1 MQKMSTGG
9 ATERDTLFTHLTP
22 GSHMVLFEGGK
33 TDADQVEFK
42 RYHGEKQPF
51 HTGRRLYEPVL
62 KISSQEAARMLHRG
76 QNEQILEK
84 FNQQIDL
91 INLIYNGDQHGRLRV
106 VARYGKLYYFDDPP
120 KRNMTVAELYEFSNQ
135 GKQRAG
141 KPLRSGFIPQDLPH
155 DPMEAYLR
163 GEGYDLIDTENR
175 FMISMKPAGAS
186 TSFTVVQNENLEF
199 IDFRYPDFKWVI
211 FNVKRADSKRRDVR
225 FTLQSMRETIEESD
239 PAVKHYS
246 SAEILIVTGED
257 VTITEEFMKEVVFVR
272 RKTTRKLKK
281 PGGEVDGKFHTEV
294 HLVRTKEYGTP
305 SGNGSFNDVKEWR
318 DEVVIQPEVPDI
330 QDKEA
335 CSRFM
340 KEFIKFCFNIEGIG
354 N

>member
-1 MQKMSTGG
+1 
-9 ATERDTLFTHLTP
+9 
-22 GSHMVLFEGGK
+22 MVLFEGGR

-42 RYHGEKQPF
+42 RYHGEKQPL
-51 HTGRRLYEPVL
+51 HTKRRLYEPVL
-62 KISSQEAARMLHRG
+62 KITSQEAARMLHRG

-120 KRNMTVAELYEFSNQ
+120 KRNMSLTELHDL
-135 GKQRAG
+135 GKRTTQRIG
-141 KPLRSGFIPQDLPH
+141 RPFRSALIPQDLPH
-155 DPMEAYLR
+155 DSVEAYLIR
-163 GEGYDLIDTENR
+163 EGYQLFVIENR
-175 FMISMKPAGAS
+175 FMVTIKTERAL
-186 TSFTVVQNENLEF
+186 TCFTVVLNENLEF
-199 IDFRYPDFKWVI
+199 IELRYPDVKWVI
-211 FNVKRADSKRRDVR
+211 FNVKRIDSKRRDVR
-225 FTLQSMRETIEESD
+225 FTLQSLRETHEESD
-239 PAVKHYS
+239 PAVKRYK
-246 SAEILIVTGED
+246 SAKILRVTGED
-257 VTITEEFMKEVVFVR
+257 ITITEEFMKQVEFVR

-281 PGGEVDGKFHTEV
+281 QGGEADGEFHTEV
-294 HLVRTKEYGTP
+294 HLVRSKEYGTP

-340 KEFIKFCFNIEGIG
+340 KEFIKFCFNIEAMAK
-354 N
+354 